1 MGGVNGASTSY
12 PVIVKLIPIG
22 HGNQLYTYS
31 FGSLTA
37 MPVSQP
43 VRAKSLLRANLEKS
57 RCVLQSRMPNI
68 KVFSGSSHPDLA
80 QRIVDRLGIEI
91 GKVVTK
97 KFSNL
102 ETW

>member
-1 MGGVNGASTSY
+1 
-12 PVIVKLIPIG
+12 
-22 HGNQLYTYS
+22 
-31 FGSLTA
+31 
-37 MPVSQP
+37 
-43 VRAKSLLRANLEKS
+43 
-57 RCVLQSRMPNI
+57 MPNI

-80 QRIVDRLGIEI
+80 QRIVDRLGIDL

>member
-1 MGGVNGASTSY
+1 MPG
-12 PVIVKLIPIG
+12 
-22 HGNQLYTYS
+22 
-31 FGSLTA
+31 GSLQCGANSILKDELTD
-37 MPVSQP
+37 S
-43 VRAKSLLRANLEKS
+43 KKKGSLNI
-57 RCVLQSRMPNI
+57 RMPNI

-80 QRIVDRLGIEI
+80 QRLVDRLGIDI

>member
-1 MGGVNGASTSY
+1 MTFVTDDY
-12 PVIVKLIPIG
+12 HYIYKPLIYIVCIA
-22 HGNQLYTYS
+22 
-31 FGSLTA
+31 GSVDCV
-37 MPVSQP
+37 MPVGATNP
-43 VRAKSLLRANLEKS
+43 IRAKTLVRNNLEHTSVLK
-57 RCVLQSRMPNI
+57 LQSRMPNI

-80 QRIVDRLGIEI
+80 QRIVDRLGIDL

>member
-1 MGGVNGASTSY
+1 MTDDHVVDRDPSDWLFVFPAIHVPLSSHSE
-12 PVIVKLIPIG
+12 PVIDTGITRLAFQI
-22 HGNQLYTYS
+22 HT
-31 FGSLTA
+31 
-37 MPVSQP
+37 
-43 VRAKSLLRANLEKS
+43 
-57 RCVLQSRMPNI
+57 RMPNI

-80 QRIVDRLGIEI
+80 QRVVDRLGIDI